1 SRSFRCFICA
11 TQAFPTFSLFQR
23 ALVFVHFLIGTLED
37 RNYAW
42 IIFIFRHAAGYDDS
56 TGTIRLRIM
65 LIYFFEQFINA
76 RIIYAQSP

>member
-1 SRSFRCFICA
+1 
-11 TQAFPTFSLFQR
+11 R

-76 RIIYAQSP
+76 RMFLSYSLCFFCCNILF